1 MFVKAISI
9 FGIGRVGLCTA
20 VCFANKGIRV
30 IGVDID
36 PEKVKAINQ
45 GRSPFYEP
53 DLRELLES
61 VRKRDFFC
69 TTDQRLAVKE
79 TDISFITVGTP
90 SKPNGNI
97 NLQHVE
103 TASRNIGEAL
113 KDKPGYHLIVIKST
127 VPPGT
132 SESVIKPIIEN
143 HSGKRCSV
151 GFGLCM
157 NPEFLSEGS
166 TIHDTLHPDRII
178 IGEHD
183 RRSGDI
189 LESLYQQF
197 YGEQLPP
204 LIRTNLPTAEFI
216 KYANNAFLAMKVSF
230 INTMANVCERIAGVN
245 VKELA
250 RGIGLDKRIGQSFL
264 NAGLGYGGSCL
275 PRDTRTL
282 ISFSTALGYNPVL
295 IKAVEAVNNLQPYK
309 AIELA
314 RKLIGDVKDRR
325 VAVLGLTFKP
335 NTNDMREAVS
345 IKIINNLLEDGAKIV
360 VYDPVAIAEAKKIFR
375 DKVHY
380 ASSSIDCLKGTD
392 CCIIVTEWDE
402 FKNLKPEDFLENMR
416 APSLVDGRCI
426 YDPAEYSRRLKYAA
440 IGIG

>member
-1 MFVKAISI
+1 MSVKAISI

-20 VCFANKGIRV
+20 VCFANKGIKV

-45 GRSPFYEP
+45 GRPPFYEP

-69 TTDQRLAVKE
+69 TTDQRLAGKE

-204 LIRTNLPTAEFI
+204 LIRINLPTAEFI
-216 KYANNAFLAMKVSF
+216 KYANNAFLAIKVSF
-230 INTMANVCERIAGVN
+230 INTMANICERIAGVN

-335 NTNDMREAVS
+335 NTNDMRGAVS
-345 IKIINNLLEDGAKIV
+345 IKIINKLLEDGAKIV
-360 VYDPVAIAEAKKIFR
+360 VYDPVAIAEAKKIFK

-380 ASSSIDCLKGTD
+380 APSSIDCLKGTD